1 MPVLSNRNSSTELP
15 RWFLIALAA
24 AWILPGLVGH
34 EPWKPDEAYSFGL
47 VYHILQ
53 TGDWIVPTL
62 AGEPF
67 MEKPPL
73 FYLTAALF
81 AKLFSGVLPL
91 HDGARLATGFYM
103 ALALFATAL
112 TARELYGRVTTA
124 VLALLACL
132 GLAPLAHLLITDMAL
147 LAGLALGLYGFALGL
162 RRNIVGGLC
171 LGTGAGIAFLAKGLI
186 GPGLLG
192 LVVLLLP
199 TLSPAWRKR
208 AYFQSLAAA
217 AVAALPWLLVWPIAL
232 YLRSPELF
240 MTWLWDNNLGR
251 FLGFGR
257 LGPRNDEPFFYVYT
271 LLWFAW
277 PSWLL
282 AAWTLWSGGPAGLKR
297 PSTLLPLAALA
308 TMLAVLSVAADGRE
322 VYALPLLLPLALLA
336 APALGTLPRV
346 VATGLYGLGIVA
358 FFIVA
363 AGLWFAWAAT
373 EYGLPAALA
382 AALAEQQPGYTPA
395 TGFGAVAIAVFYSIG
410 GVAALYATRRF
421 SERSLIAWVLT
432 TALLLGLAMTILLPW
447 LDTGKAYRG
456 VFTSLK
462 QALPTSYRC
471 VAGDGLGEPQRA
483 MLDYYAGIRTH
494 RVGVSPVTSCDLL
507 LLQEKVDEPRQLDG
521 RDWELLWRG
530 ARPGDA
536 KELFRLFRRR

>member
-1 MPVLSNRNSSTELP
+1 MPVLSQRNSSTELP
-15 RWFLIALAA
+15 RWFPVALAA
-24 AWILPGLVGH
+24 AWILPGLIGH

-91 HDGARLATGFYM
+91 HDGARLASGFYTV
-103 ALALFATAL
+103 LVLCATAL
-112 TARELYGRVTTA
+112 TARELYGRATAA
-124 VLALLACL
+124 VLALLAGL
-132 GLAPLAHLLITDMAL
+132 GLAPLAHLLITDTAL
-147 LAGLALGLYGFALGL
+147 LAGVAIGLYGLALSLRRPAAGGLALGSG
-162 RRNIVGGLC
+162 V
-171 LGTGAGIAFLAKGLI
+171 GIAFLAKGLI

-192 LVVLLLP
+192 LTALALPLLG
-199 TLSPAWRKR
+199 SAWRTR
-208 AYFQSLAAA
+208 AYLRALSLAAI
-217 AVAALPWLLVWPIAL
+217 AALPWLLVWPIAL

-251 FLGFGR
+251 FFGFQR
-257 LGPRNDEPFFYVYT
+257 LGPRNDPFFYFYT

-277 PSWLL
+277 PSWLP
-282 AAWTLWSGGPAGLKR
+282 AAWTLWSGGPAGLQR
-297 PSTLLPLAALA
+297 PAALLPLAALA

-336 APALGTLPRV
+336 TPALGALPRV
-346 VATGLYGLGIVA
+346 AATGLYGLGSVA
-358 FFIVA
+358 FFVVA
-363 AGLWFAWAAT
+363 AGLWFVWVAT
-373 EYGLPAALA
+373 QYGLPAAFA
-382 AALAEQQPGYTPA
+382 VALAERQPGYTPA
-395 TGFGAVAIAVFYSIG
+395 TGFGAVAIAVCYSIG
-410 GVAALYATRRF
+410 GAAALYASRRF
-421 SERSLIAWVLT
+421 SERPLIAWALT
-432 TALLLGLAMTILLPW
+432 TALLLGLTMTILLPW

-462 QALPTSYRC
+462 QALPASYRC
-471 VAGDGLGEPQRA
+471 IAGDGLGEPQRA

-494 RVGVSPVTSCDLL
+494 RVGGASAANCDLL
-507 LLQEKVDEPRQLDG
+507 LLQENADAPRPLDA
-521 RDWELLWRG
+521 ELLWQG

-536 KELFRLFRRR
+536 KELFRLVRRR

>member
-1 MPVLSNRNSSTELP
+1 MRVTVASSPGGELP
-15 RWFLIALAA
+15 RPLLILLALA
-24 AWILPGLVGH
+24 WLLPGLVGR

-251 FLGFGR
+251 FFGFER
-257 LGPRNDEPFFYVYT
+257 LGPRNDPFFYFYT

-336 APALGTLPRV
+336 APALDTLPRPA
-346 VATGLYGLGIVA
+346 ATGLYGLGIVA
-358 FFIVA
+358 FFVVA
-363 AGLWFAWAAT
+363 AGLWLAWAAV
-373 EYGLPAALA
+373 EHGVPATLA

-395 TGFGAVAIAVFYSIG
+395 TGVGAVTVAIVYSIG
-410 GVAALYATRRF
+410 GLAALYATRR
-421 SERSLIAWVLT
+421 SALRPLLAWVLT
-432 TALLLGLAMTILLPW
+432 TALLLGLAMTLLLPW
-447 LDTGKAYRG
+447 LDAGKAYRG
-456 VFTSLK
+456 AFTSLK
-462 QALPTSYRC
+462 QTLPADYRC
-471 VAGDGLGEPQRA
+471 VASEGLGEPQRA
-483 MLDYYAGIRTH
+483 MLHYYTGLQTH
-494 RVGVSPVTSCDLL
+494 RPGTLPAAGCDLL
-507 LLQEKVDEPRQLDG
+507 LAQEKADELRQMNE
-521 RDWELLWRG
+521 REWKLLWQG
-530 ARPGDA
+530 ARPGDTS
-536 KELFRLFRRR
+536 ERFRLFRRR